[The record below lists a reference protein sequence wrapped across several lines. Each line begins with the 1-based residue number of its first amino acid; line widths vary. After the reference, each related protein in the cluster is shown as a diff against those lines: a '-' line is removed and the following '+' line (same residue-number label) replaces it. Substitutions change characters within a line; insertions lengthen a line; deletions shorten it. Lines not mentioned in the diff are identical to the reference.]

1 MEQFLKH
8 VGADFCDITL
18 MLDGTPIRAHK
29 SVLAAR
35 CSYFEAM
42 FRSFMPEN
50 SIVQVRNVTVT
61 VFFFYEVPACLC
73 FLHNNGIAL
82 VRGSAIILSILLI
95 FIKTAL
101 FEHYNYI
108 RTSPEV

>member
-50 SIVQVRNVTVT
+50 SIVQVRNVTDF
-61 VFFFYEVPACLC
+61 VFFTKYLQLISLIIMI
-73 FLHNNGIAL
+73 LH
-82 VRGSAIILSILLI
+82 LS
-95 FIKTAL
+95 KRDT
-101 FEHYNYI
+101 
-108 RTSPEV
+108 